1 MINLLEASLS
11 GFCIRIGS
19 TAHPQSPGHAVN
31 IMEHAPLT
39 PYESQQ
45 VARIAAWKADR
56 PGLLRRGVEMLKWPV
71 TRLFERL
78 VPADRARAMF
88 ERLHRAAD
96 WEEGRDRIQRALGI
110 DHVKELCDGPLEKCD
125 ELIPKLARISRE
137 IITSE
142 SLLASA
148 GGEVTELLELPA
160 EIMLALRT
168 VHRVAACYGYVLE
181 HPADESLVIAII
193 GLSLMDEPEDRLRYR
208 RLIRHLEE
216 GTLTSEEAQQLTSSA
231 RTRLEDEVASD
242 LAEQIGS
249 TLMEAKV
256 EEGIPFLG
264 AALGVVLDNAFIT
277 GIEKTAQFVFQER
290 WLREHGKVD
299 EIAPAVASSRDENSL
314 SQGLTQA
321 AYSTS
326 YAVSFGVVFPAV
338 LVGSAVSSVLPSAA
352 SDGLREG
359 ARAATTDVDRLIAGA
374 KGLPDP
380 APQRA

>member
-19 TAHPQSPGHAVN
+19 TAHSQSPGHAVN

-216 GTLTSEEAQQLTSSA
+216 GTLTSEEEQQLTSSA
-231 RTRLEDEVASD
+231 PNPARGRGGKRPCRTDWIDPHGSESRRGDSLPGRGPGRGPRQCVYYGHRENRPVRLSRAGGCASMARSMR
-242 LAEQIGS
+242 LRRRSHRHETR
-249 TLMEAKV
+249 TL
-256 EEGIPFLG
+256 
-264 AALGVVLDNAFIT
+264 
-277 GIEKTAQFVFQER
+277 
-290 WLREHGKVD
+290 
-299 EIAPAVASSRDENSL
+299 S
-314 SQGLTQA
+314 
-321 AYSTS
+321 
-326 YAVSFGVVFPAV
+326 
-338 LVGSAVSSVLPSAA
+338 
-352 SDGLREG
+352 
-359 ARAATTDVDRLIAGA
+359 ARA
-374 KGLPDP
+374 
-380 APQRA
+380 